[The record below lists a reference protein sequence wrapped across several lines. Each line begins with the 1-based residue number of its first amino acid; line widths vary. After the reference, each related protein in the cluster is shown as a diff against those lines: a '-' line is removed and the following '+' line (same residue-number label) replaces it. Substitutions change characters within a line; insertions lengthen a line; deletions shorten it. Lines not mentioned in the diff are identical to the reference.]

1 MLFFTN
7 CKLFLVHFPQILTTF
22 VLMKHVYT
30 HIVPL
35 LDNLADNLS
44 NIFTEEVI
52 REACRENPWFSAQ
65 DIHYAIGAIKEQFLD
80 TDKVAE
86 WLAAHNICT
95 TDTPLKVGVIM
106 AGNIP
111 LAGFLDLMCVLAA
124 GHHCYVK
131 PSSKDTVLMKA
142 LCEFLCECGAP
153 ILPFHECT
161 QPDVLIASGSDATIS
176 AIAKEWPDTQL
187 LLRGHRSSVA
197 VLSAKESEKDLR
209 ALGEDL
215 FRYNSMGCRNVTL
228 VWIPEGYDVEK
239 LVLTLQGAREI
250 VSPKYV
256 GNYRQIKAT
265 AMLTGEQVI
274 DGGFFVLQHSPTF
287 PTRLAQVNLATY
299 RTSEDIEAW
308 LTANDAHIQCVVG
321 THPTALSHPRYAP
334 IGWAQKPTLNDWPDG
349 VDTLDFLG

>member
-1 MLFFTN
+1 M
-7 CKLFLVHFPQILTTF
+7 TTF
-22 VLMKHVYT
+22 VVMKHIYT

-35 LDNLADNLS
+35 LSHLADNLS

-52 REACRENPWFSAQ
+52 GGACRENPWFSPQ
-65 DIHYAIGAIKEQFLD
+65 DIHHAIGAIREQFLD
-80 TDKVAE
+80 TNKIAE
-86 WLAAHNICT
+86 WLAAHNIQP

-124 GHHCYVK
+124 GHHCYAK

-142 LCEFLCECGAP
+142 LCKFLCECGAP
-153 ILPFHECT
+153 IRPFHECT
-161 QPDVLIASGSDATIS
+161 QPDVVIASGSDAAIS
-176 AIAKEWPDTQL
+176 AIEKEWPTTRL

-197 VLSAKESEKDLR
+197 VLSGKESEDELQE
-209 ALGEDL
+209 LGEDL

-239 LVLTLQGAREI
+239 FVRTLQTAREI
-250 VSPKYV
+250 ASPKYV

-287 PTRLAQVNLATY
+287 PTRLAQVNLASY

-308 LTANDAHIQCVVG
+308 LTANDTHIQCVVG

-334 IGWAQKPTLNDWPDG
+334 MGKAQKPTL
-349 VDTLDFLG
+349 T